1 MDSVE
6 NDHNVYILG
15 AGFSAGAGLPVIKN
29 FLLRLRDSHP
39 LAGTTG
45 QARRSQGGPAR
56 FGISTKSNVRRVLG
70 DIVGDNFPAA

>member
-45 QARRSQGGPAR
+45 QAR
-56 FGISTKSNVRRVLG
+56 VLE
-70 DIVGDNFPAA
+70 FRLKATSAAYWVT